1 MTIDNPSDSPGPDP
15 GANSG
20 PSSRPNSRPT
30 SNAGLST
37 ASANSVPSSN
47 VPASPLSIPRRDLL
61 PLPALAAI
69 SLYMVVLAIVDVA
82 GVVGG
87 QFRPIYLVVAS
98 LFLAAAGGLI
108 LLFRWAWAL
117 TLAAVVLL
125 AGLFFFKFYT
135 DQQFP
140 FIIQG
145 LMNLVFFLYLV
156 RPEVREKLR

>member
-1 MTIDNPSDSPGPDP
+1 MTTDNRADSPGPGP
-15 GANSG
+15 GSNSS
-20 PSSRPNSRPT
+20 PD
-30 SNAGLST
+30 
-37 ASANSVPSSN
+37 
-47 VPASPLSIPRRDLL
+47 PASQPAAPTPQPFLRRDLL

-69 SLYMVVLAIVDVA
+69 SLYMVVLAIVDVV

-87 QFRPIYLVVAS
+87 QFRPIYLVLAA
-98 LFLAAAGGLI
+98 LFLAAAGGLL

-135 DQQFP
+135 DQQLP

>member
-1 MTIDNPSDSPGPDP
+1 MTTDDPSGTDP
-15 GANSG
+15 AN
-20 PSSRPNSRPT
+20 RPAAAVPPT
-30 SNAGLST
+30 F
-37 ASANSVPSSN
+37 
-47 VPASPLSIPRRDLL
+47 PRRDLL

-69 SLYMVVLAIVDVA
+69 SLYMVVLAIVDVV

-87 QFRPIYLVVAS
+87 QFRPIYLVLAA
-98 LFLAAAGGLI
+98 LFLAAAGGLL

-135 DQQFP
+135 DQQLP

-145 LMNLVFFLYLV
+145 LMNLIFFLYLV

>member
-1 MTIDNPSDSPGPDP
+1 MTTDYDADSPDPSPDP
-15 GANSG
+15 QSAKLPAPANRS
-20 PSSRPNSRPT
+20 
-30 SNAGLST
+30 L
-37 ASANSVPSSN
+37 
-47 VPASPLSIPRRDLL
+47 IPRRELL
-61 PLPALAAI
+61 PLPALVAI
-69 SLYMVVLAIVDVA
+69 SLYMVVLAIVDVV
-82 GVVGG
+82 GVVDG
-87 QFRPIYLVVAS
+87 QFRPFYLVLAA
-98 LFLAAAGGLI
+98 LFLAAAAGLL

-135 DQQFP
+135 DQQLP

>member
-1 MTIDNPSDSPGPDP
+1 MTTDNQADAPSTEAPGPDP
-15 GANSG
+15 LA
-20 PSSRPNSRPT
+20 
-30 SNAGLST
+30 A
-37 ASANSVPSSN
+37 
-47 VPASPLSIPRRDLL
+47 ASPLPAARRDLL

-69 SLYMVVLAIVDVA
+69 SLYMVVLAVVDVA

-87 QFRPIYLVVAS
+87 QFRPIYLVLAA
-98 LFLAAAGGLI
+98 LFLAAAGWLL

-117 TLAAVVLL
+117 TLAAVALL

>member
-1 MTIDNPSDSPGPDP
+1 MTTDNQADAPSTEAPGPDP
-15 GANSG
+15 LA
-20 PSSRPNSRPT
+20 
-30 SNAGLST
+30 A
-37 ASANSVPSSN
+37 
-47 VPASPLSIPRRDLL
+47 ASPLPAARRDLL

-69 SLYMVVLAIVDVA
+69 SLYMVVLAVVDVA

-87 QFRPIYLVVAS
+87 QFRPIYLVLAA
-98 LFLAAAGGLI
+98 LFLAAAGGLL

-117 TLAAVVLL
+117 TLAAVALL

>member
-1 MTIDNPSDSPGPDP
+1 MRIDNDAGSPGPGSDP
-15 GANSG
+15 V
-20 PSSRPNSRPT
+20 R
-30 SNAGLST
+30 L
-37 ASANSVPSSN
+37 
-47 VPASPLSIPRRDLL
+47 PAPRTPPPAPRRELL

-69 SLYMVVLAIVDVA
+69 SLYMVVLAVVDVF

-87 QFRPIYLVVAS
+87 QFRPIYLVLAA
-98 LFLAAAGGLI
+98 LFLAAAGGLL

-125 AGLFFFKFYT
+125 AGLFIFKFYT
-135 DQQFP
+135 DQQLP

-145 LMNLVFFLYLV
+145 LMNLIFFLYLV

>member
-1 MTIDNPSDSPGPDP
+1 MTTDHQASELGPNPGPDS
-15 GANSG
+15 ASNSS
-20 PSSRPNSRPT
+20 PSPT
-30 SNAGLST
+30 
-37 ASANSVPSSN
+37 P
-47 VPASPLSIPRRDLL
+47 SPLSIPRRDLL
-61 PLPALAAI
+61 PLPALGAI
-69 SLYMVVLAIVDVA
+69 SLYMAVLAIVDVV
-82 GVVGG
+82 GVVSG
-87 QFRPIYLVVAS
+87 QVHPIYLVLAAF
-98 LFLAAAGGLI
+98 FLAAGAGLI

>member
-1 MTIDNPSDSPGPDP
+1 MTTGIGAGGPETDRSNP
-15 GANSG
+15 
-20 PSSRPNSRPT
+20 PT
-30 SNAGLST
+30 KT
-37 ASANSVPSSN
+37 
-47 VPASPLSIPRRDLL
+47 PLALRRELL

-69 SLYMVVLAIVDVA
+69 SLYMVILSIVDVVA
-82 GVVGG
+82 VVGG
-87 QFRPIYLVVAS
+87 QFRPIYLILAA
-98 LFLAAAGGLI
+98 FFIAAAAG
-108 LLFRWAWAL
+108 LLMLLRWAWAL